1 MGTVLDRIFWIRK
14 VQVGVFGV
22 VIFLSRS
29 FLGGNC
35 PGGNSLG
42 GDCPGGSYPGWEF
55 SRWEFSGLELSWV
68 RTFLG
73 RYFPGGNC
81 LVGIIR
87 VAVCQVGVFLV
98 PSLSR
103 HEQVCLMRLT
113 FEK

>member
-1 MGTVLDRIFWIRK
+1 MSELSVGTVLDRIFWIRI
-14 VQVGVFGV
+14 VRVGVFGV
-22 VIFLSRS
+22 VIFLSRN
-29 FLGGNC
+29 FLDGN
-35 PGGNSLG
+35 
-42 GDCPGGSYPGWEF
+42 CPGGSYPGWEF

-81 LVGIIR
+81 LVGIIW
-87 VAVCQVGVFLV
+87 VTVCQVGVFLV

-113 FEK
+113 FER